1 MSTRRAPIVGAVI
14 GAAAFVFFAAHPGGG
29 FMLYLIAPFLLIWF
43 LYSGFIFWKRPER
56 RRVHA
61 IATGIWVLAVAGIA
75 VVHVWYHQQARQAAE
90 SVVAAIIDFR
100 QRHGVY
106 PPTVQE
112 AGITPGSVADKW
124 GIRYSLRDGAPRVYY
139 FSTFQVFASYG
150 YDFQRGAWEY
160 YND

>member
-1 MSTRRAPIVGAVI
+1 MSTRSAPIVGAVI

-29 FMLYLIAPFLLIWF
+29 FMLYLIAPFLAIWF

-75 VVHVWYHQQARQAAE
+75 VVHVWYFQQARMAAQT
-90 SVVAAIIDFR
+90 VVAAVIDFR

-106 PPTVQE
+106 PPTDRA
-112 AGITPGSVADKW
+112 AGITAGSAAERW
-124 GIRYSLRDGAPRVYY
+124 GISYDIRTGSPEVTYVSTYQIFATYS
-139 FSTFQVFASYG
+139 
-150 YDFQRGAWEY
+150 YDFKSRTWTY

>member
-1 MSTRRAPIVGAVI
+1 VSTRGAPIVGAVI

-61 IATGIWVLAVAGIA
+61 ISTGIWMLAVAGIA
-75 VVHVWYHQQARQAAE
+75 VLHVWYQQQARKAAQT
-90 SVVAAIIDFR
+90 VVAAVIDFR

-106 PPTVQE
+106 PPTDQA
-112 AGITPGSVADKW
+112 AGITPGSTADQW
-124 GIRYSLRDGAPRVYY
+124 SIGYYLRNGVPEVTYS
-139 FSTFQVFASYG
+139 STFQIFASYS
-150 YDFQRGAWEY
+150 YDFKSGTWTY
-160 YND
+160 YSD